1 MVIALIG
8 ETVSKNNNKIHEIA
22 KYNMHG
28 RVALFVTSR
37 GGEGILHS
45 FGEGSSI
52 STILLINN
60 DRVHDASVRVK
71 VPECQWLE
79 SLTLPTSNNTL
90 K

>member
-1 MVIALIG
+1 M
-8 ETVSKNNNKIHEIA
+8 SKNNSKINEIA

-37 GGEGILHS
+37 GGEGVLHS

-60 DRVHDASVRVK
+60 ERVHDASLWVK
-71 VPECQWLE
+71 VPLMPMARVTY
-79 SLTLPTSNNTL
+79 SSN